1 MDTGVTKWVVI
12 TELNYDRRVTVRDIA
27 GMFSFSVST
36 KHQIIAK
43 HFDFQKVCARWVL
56 LSANE
61 KLRQVSAPTKILQR

>member
-12 TELNYDRRVTVRDIA
+12 TELSYDRRVTVRDIA

-43 HFDFQKVCARWVL
+43 RFDFQEVCARWVL